1 MSLVQENPSAG
12 PWTWIRACGNS
23 EEYQKSSNW
32 DCSPKE
38 MAQVQ
43 VQVQVQVF
51 EEFCSLVVLLG
62 TVSLRR

>member
-38 MAQVQ
+38 MVQ
-43 VQVQVQVF
+43 VQVEVQVQV
-51 EEFCSLVVLLG
+51 
-62 TVSLRR
+62 